1 MPRFASPS
9 GKYDFEKGKISL
21 TVVQNLDYLWTP
33 PPPSQHTHTHTKHP
47 PPQALP
53 PTMPRCH
60 QGGALL
66 SVLSSLIL
74 FYNVGLILMCVWC
87 NVVFRIYYLSV
98 EEIWKYV
105 DLEGG
110 EEGGELWYCL
120 VFWFLLFAVISVLS
134 LHVVLLSSPCVG

>member
-1 MPRFASPS
+1 M
-9 GKYDFEKGKISL
+9 
-21 TVVQNLDYLWTP
+21 VQNLDYLWTP
-33 PPPSQHTHTHTKHP
+33 PPPPPLNTHTHTQNTLPHRRYHP
-47 PPQALP
+47 QCPVATKAGLSSLFLSLHMAL
-53 PTMPRCH
+53 RI
-60 QGGALL
+60 
-66 SVLSSLIL
+66 LSSLIL